1 MASLKLG
8 NKSIPVMFREQVAVK
23 RDAAMCAYRND
34 EGKFVDISWL
44 EMDGMSRSLGKYLIS
59 RGIKAG
65 DKVAI
70 FSANRYEWWVAD
82 LGILSAGAINVP
94 VYPTNTTKETRYI
107 LEDSDTRICFVGTNV
122 HMQKV
127 LEIIDALPMLEE
139 IIVFDEIAVDNPKVI
154 TFTQALEKGKVIND
168 NGELDQRVKAINPGA
183 VATIIYT
190 SGTTGNPKGVMLSHN
205 NMTTNAEQWKALSPG
220 VIDSMPHVALS
231 FLPLSHVFERTITY
245 YGACVSAG
253 HKVYFAKDIT
263 TVLSDMVEVRPT
275 IFASVPRVFEK
286 MHAGILAKVATAPP
300 LKQKLF
306 GWAMDVAKRNLP
318 YICNGKKR
326 TGLFALEYALAHKL
340 IISKLL
346 TAIGLNRVVIGG
358 SGGGPL
364 SAADAEF
371 FIGMGMM
378 VLEGFGM
385 TETSPLAL
393 ANVPG
398 HIRPGTVGKP
408 LVETECKIGEGG
420 ELLIKGPQ
428 VMLGY
433 YKNEAAT
440 KEAFTSDGFLK
451 TGDIAEIDSEG
462 NFKITGRIKDL
473 IITSGGKNISPQNIE
488 GSLMS
493 SMYINYVAIIGDRR
507 HYVTALIVPA
517 FDALEPWAKNNGISA
532 ASRSELIKHEKV
544 RELYES
550 QIKEFAKEYGQVEQ
564 IKKFTLLE
572 NDWSQETGEL
582 TPTLKLKRRV
592 IVDKYKE
599 LIDQMY

>member
-8 NKSIPVMFREQVAVK
+8 NKSIPVMFREQAAVK
-23 RDAAMCAYRND
+23 RDAAMCAYRNN

-263 TVLSDMVEVRPT
+263 TVLSDMVEVR
-275 IFASVPRVFEK
+275 
-286 MHAGILAKVATAPP
+286 
-300 LKQKLF
+300 
-306 GWAMDVAKRNLP
+306 
-318 YICNGKKR
+318 
-326 TGLFALEYALAHKL
+326 
-340 IISKLL
+340 
-346 TAIGLNRVVIGG
+346 
-358 SGGGPL
+358 
-364 SAADAEF
+364 
-371 FIGMGMM
+371 
-378 VLEGFGM
+378 
-385 TETSPLAL
+385 
-393 ANVPG
+393 
-398 HIRPGTVGKP
+398 
-408 LVETECKIGEGG
+408 
-420 ELLIKGPQ
+420 
-428 VMLGY
+428 
-433 YKNEAAT
+433 
-440 KEAFTSDGFLK
+440 
-451 TGDIAEIDSEG
+451 SEEH
-462 NFKITGRIKDL
+462 T
-473 IITSGGKNISPQNIE
+473 
-488 GSLMS
+488 
-493 SMYINYVAIIGDRR
+493 
-507 HYVTALIVPA
+507 
-517 FDALEPWAKNNGISA
+517 
-532 ASRSELIKHEKV
+532 SELQS
-544 RELYES
+544 R
-550 QIKEFAKEYGQVEQ
+550 
-564 IKKFTLLE
+564 
-572 NDWSQETGEL
+572 
-582 TPTLKLKRRV
+582 
-592 IVDKYKE
+592 
-599 LIDQMY
+599 